1 MQSFS
6 DILETLTSGEA
17 WSFSGLGLL
26 VALLLIGGLR
36 LALPRSEHR
45 RIRTPIG
52 LLVGYVVFVAF
63 TALSVE
69 GTAAYRSFRVMALL
83 LLLVCIGR
91 SGFLLVI
98 DAVLVRRFSRP
109 IPKIFR
115 DIMEGLVYTAAMLIV
130 LRQAGAQIDALL
142 TTSALLTAVI
152 GLSMQDTLGNLF
164 AGLSLQAQNPF
175 EVGDWIQYD
184 ENPELVGRVVEI
196 NWRATRIITL
206 DRIEVVIPNGPLA
219 RAPLRNFTKPSPLS
233 RRAIYVVVP
242 RHEAPHR
249 VHQAILESLRDAPG
263 VMTQPPPSVV
273 THRFTERGISYW
285 VRYFTADFEA
295 REVTDGLVRD
305 RIWYAL
311 RRANIDLAIPVHD
324 VAVTQDDESTRERE
338 RADAVARRKA
348 MLRNIDFCRAL
359 PDDQLERLAQY
370 ARERPYAPGELVI
383 RAGEAGDELFIVQQG
398 ELAVLM
404 GEGTPDEVEVARLCP
419 GSVFGEM
426 SVMTGAPRS
435 ATVCTIGTAQMLVL
449 DKAAF
454 KSLLDD
460 SPQLA
465 ERISEIL
472 ALRQEQLDNA
482 SSRTNT
488 PVLCETRRSER
499 SGQLLGRIK
508 EFFSLSH

>member
-1 MQSFS
+1 MQNFS
-6 DILETLTSGEA
+6 EALEVLLSGEA

-26 VALLLIGGLR
+26 VALLLIGGLK
-36 LALPRSEHR
+36 LALPRGELG
-45 RIRTPIG
+45 RIRTPVG
-52 LLVGYVVFVAF
+52 LLVGYVVLV
-63 TALSVE
+63 TLSALTIE
-69 GTAAYRSFRVMALL
+69 DTAAHRALRVMALL

-91 SGFLLVI
+91 AGFLLVI
-98 DAVLVRRFSRP
+98 DAVFVRRLSRP

-115 DIMEGLVYTAAMLIV
+115 DIMEGLVYTAAVLIV

-219 RAPLRNFTKPSPLS
+219 RAPLRNFTKPSPVS

-249 VHQAILESLRDAPG
+249 VHRAILESLRDAPG
-263 VMTQPPPSVV
+263 VLTKPAPSVV
-273 THRFTERGISYW
+273 TNQFTERGISYW
-285 VRYFTADFEA
+285 VRYFTGDFEA

-311 RRANIDLAIPVHD
+311 RRANIDIAIPAYD
-324 VAVTQDDESTRERE
+324 VDVTQDDESSRTRA

-348 MLRNIDFCRAL
+348 MLRNIDFCRAI
-359 PDDQLERLAQY
+359 PDEQLERLAVF
-370 ARERPYAPGELVI
+370 ARERPYAPGEIVI
-383 RAGEAGDELFIVQQG
+383 RAGESGEELFIVQQG
-398 ELAVLM
+398 ELAVVM
-404 GEGTPDEVEVARLCP
+404 GEGAGEVEVARLCH

-435 ATVCTIGTAQMLVL
+435 ATVRTLGASQLLVL
-449 DKAAF
+449 DKMAF

-472 ALRQEQLDNA
+472 AARQEQLDSA

-488 PVLCETRRSER
+488 PVVCETRRAER
-499 SGQLLGRIK
+499 SDKLLGRIK